1 MCTEVD
7 EPVGKQSGESPKP
20 VQAGGTVW
28 LSTVPKWNAL
38 FNSDDDSRPIIQN
51 YDQIEIMKQ
60 CKLAQM

>member
-20 VQAGGTVW
+20 VQTGGTVC

-38 FNSDDDSRPIIQN
+38 FNSEQQAYIQN